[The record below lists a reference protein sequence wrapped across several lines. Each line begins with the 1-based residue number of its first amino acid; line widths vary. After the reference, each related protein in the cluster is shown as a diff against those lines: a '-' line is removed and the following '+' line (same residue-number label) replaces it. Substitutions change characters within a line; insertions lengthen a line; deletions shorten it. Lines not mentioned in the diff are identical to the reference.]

1 MIAAVL
7 AAVAAFAVLVAV
19 ALSVGGRV
27 SGHGCVAVSIPYS
40 TGGSQLYRCGAAA
53 RKLCAAVGKP
63 GGFTGAA
70 GAAVG
75 AQCRK
80 AGL

>member
-1 MIAAVL
+1 MVGAVL
-7 AAVAAFAVLVAV
+7 AAVAAFAVLVVV
-19 ALSVGGRV
+19 ALSVGGRT

-53 RKLCAAVGKP
+53 RKLCASVGTP

-70 GAAVG
+70 GAAVR
-75 AQCRK
+75 AQCKK
-80 AGL
+80 AGI